1 MEEAREAKCFFSRH
15 IPLSHRGHG
24 FVMFTEVFTRSGR
37 CCVES
42 GLRKNRLQGLG
53 EVESE
58 LRLRSSDSFSPS
70 ASPELMHLSR
80 EGSAGPK

>member
-1 MEEAREAKCFFSRH
+1 M
-15 IPLSHRGHG
+15 
-24 FVMFTEVFTRSGR
+24 
-37 CCVES
+37 VES
-42 GLRKNRLQGLG
+42 GLRKNRLGLG